1 LDNTL
6 GRSQTT
12 HTQKVFG
19 YVLTGLKGLF
29 FIEELITKKG
39 LYHLFEVEVEVLRF
53 VFYHT
58 FLVKVTCSFVHVDY
72 ELAKNLARWFCYHLK
87 ELHCSAQCLTEDEDV
102 FVKGLRS
109 LYTFGYMF

>member
-1 LDNTL
+1 M
-6 GRSQTT
+6 
-12 HTQKVFG
+12 VFG
-19 YVLTGLKGLF
+19 YVLTGLKGLL

-72 ELAKNLARWFCYHLK
+72 ELAKSLARWFCYH
-87 ELHCSAQCLTEDEDV
+87 
-102 FVKGLRS
+102 
-109 LYTFGYMF
+109 